1 MKFRRQHP
9 LGKYTA
15 DFYCAE
21 ARLVVEVDG
30 ARHLTA
36 EGRRH
41 DAIRDRWMMDQGI
54 QVLRFTGKQ
63 IEFETRDVC
72 NAIDAK
78 LRERQNA

>member
-9 LGKYTA
+9 LGKYIA

-21 ARLVVEVDG
+21 ARRVVEVDG

-41 DAIRDRWMMDQGI
+41 EAIRDRWMMDQGI
-54 QVLRFTGKQ
+54 HVLRFTGKQ
-63 IEFETRDVC
+63 NEFETL
-72 NAIDAK
+72 DA
-78 LRERQNA
+78 AFA